1 MRIHSGRFYLTFSSN
16 IKHNFNITSNT
27 ANEQT
32 TTTIT
37 MTMISS
43 NTMKNNST
51 TSIMRFVVVCM
62 SMFVSLT
69 TMTTTTILAFS
80 SKPIIIAPSS
90 SSKASAQQQI
100 IIAPISQLSQQ
111 QQQRSRLRSTSLSL
125 APPTDIADS
134 ISLLSFNPDIQ
145 AEILSDISNVIM
157 NAAVFVPNLKTTQK
171 LRMKCLEVVGRML
184 VLTIGVL
191 PHHQMNTEE
200 LLVQLFLL
208 GVNMKPILRSIQL
221 FRCISSSSTTT
232 NSNNCTSTTFE
243 ECLLDLDTTLDD
255 TNNRTIIMY

>member
-1 MRIHSGRFYLTFSSN
+1 
-16 IKHNFNITSNT
+16 
-27 ANEQT
+27 
-32 TTTIT
+32 
-37 MTMISS
+37 
-43 NTMKNNST
+43 
-51 TSIMRFVVVCM
+51 MRFVVVCM

-69 TMTTTTILAFS
+69 TMMTTTILAFS
-80 SKPIIIAPSS
+80 SKPIIIAPSSS

-111 QQQRSRLRSTSLSL
+111 SSFTSTSLSL

-157 NAAVFVPNLKTTQK
+157 NAAVFVPNLKTTQR

-221 FRCISSSSTTT
+221 FRCISSSSTT
-232 NSNNCTSTTFE
+232 NSSNNCTSTTFE

>member
-100 IIAPISQLSQQ
+100 IIAPISQLLQQ
-111 QQQRSRLRSTSLSL
+111 QQQRFTSTSLSL

>member
-43 NTMKNNST
+43 NTIKSNST

-100 IIAPISQLSQQ
+100 IIAPISQLLQQ
-111 QQQRSRLRSTSLSL
+111 QQQRFTSTSLSL